1 MPKATKAKIKDP
13 IRYNDEYDTRSL
25 SEALAHQHEVNGAPL
40 SDRKE
45 ACSEFAEALRDPALV
60 AERVGWMIDGNYG
73 RGEMLKAKQ
82 IVASPRMNRRAALT
96 HLIGM
101 YEWQCPAEMGVAA
114 WKKLSASEKK
124 NLDAAIDIVI
134 EAAEKEM
141 LEEQG

>member
-1 MPKATKAKIKDP
+1 MPTKIKDP
-13 IRYNDEYDTRSL
+13 VRYGDEYDRRSL
-25 SEALAHQHEVNGAPL
+25 GEALAHQRDVEGAPL
-40 SDRKE
+40 ADRKE
-45 ACSEFAEALRDPALV
+45 ACAEFAEALRDPLLV
-60 AERVGWMIDGNYG
+60 AERLGWLIDGNYG

-101 YEWQCPAEMGVAA
+101 YEWRCPSDMGVAA

-124 NLDAAIDIVI
+124 ALDAAVDVVI

-141 LEEQG
+141 LEEQGR